1 MIRVLALL
9 FFASLTLFAA
19 GDATFEGKREL
30 NVAAVAMF
38 MVFILGTLGITYWA
52 AKRTKSASDFY
63 TAGGGITGFQNGL
76 AIAGDYM
83 SAAAFLGVSGLIY
96 MNGYDGIIYAVSF
109 LVGWPVILFFMAEK
123 LRNLG
128 KFTFADIAAYRLAQK
143 EIRTLAAFGSLSVVI
158 LYLIA
163 QMVGAGKLIQILF
176 GMEYEYAVFMVG
188 ALMII
193 YVTFD
198 GVIYAVSFL
207 VGWPV
212 ILFFMAEKLRN
223 LGKFTFADIAAY
235 RLAQKEIRTLAAFG
249 SLSVVILYL
258 IAQMVGAGKLI
269 QILFGM
275 EYEYAVFM
283 VGALM
288 IIYVTFGGMLAT
300 TWVQIIK
307 AVLLLSGVSFM
318 AIMVLW
324 HFGFN
329 FESLAQTAVNNH
341 AKGEEIL
348 KPGGF
353 LSDPVSAISLGMAL
367 MLGTAGLPHVLM
379 RFFTVGNA
387 KEARKSVVYATG
399 FVAYFWVI
407 ISIVG
412 LGAIA
417 FLNSAEGAQYFVD
430 GKLFGGSNMASVHL
444 SHMLGGNAFLGFI
457 SAVAFATILA
467 VVSGL
472 TLAGAS
478 AISHD
483 IYANVINP
491 NASDEKIVK
500 ISKIT
505 VIIVG
510 IVGVTLGI
518 AFESQN
524 IAYMVGLAFGIAAS
538 ANFPIL
544 FLSIYWSKL
553 TTRGAFIGGFMG
565 LITAVSLVILGPNVW
580 VQILGNEKAIFP
592 YAHPALFSVT
602 VAFVSIWFFSIIDN
616 SKRATTERAMFRAQN
631 VRANTGIGSAGAVSH

>member
-128 KFTFADIAAYRLAQK
+128 KFTFADIAAYRL
-143 EIRTLAAFGSLSVVI
+143 G
-158 LYLIA
+158 
-163 QMVGAGKLIQILF
+163 
-176 GMEYEYAVFMVG
+176 
-188 ALMII
+188 
-193 YVTFD
+193 
-198 GVIYAVSFL
+198 
-207 VGWPV
+207 
-212 ILFFMAEKLRN
+212 
-223 LGKFTFADIAAY
+223 
-235 RLAQKEIRTLAAFG
+235 QKEIRTLAAFG

-341 AKGEEIL
+341 
-348 KPGGF
+348 
-353 LSDPVSAISLGMAL
+353 
-367 MLGTAGLPHVLM
+367 
-379 RFFTVGNA
+379 
-387 KEARKSVVYATG
+387 
-399 FVAYFWVI
+399 
-407 ISIVG
+407 
-412 LGAIA
+412 
-417 FLNSAEGAQYFVD
+417 
-430 GKLFGGSNMASVHL
+430 
-444 SHMLGGNAFLGFI
+444 
-457 SAVAFATILA
+457 
-467 VVSGL
+467 
-472 TLAGAS
+472 
-478 AISHD
+478 
-483 IYANVINP
+483 
-491 NASDEKIVK
+491 
-500 ISKIT
+500 
-505 VIIVG
+505 
-510 IVGVTLGI
+510 
-518 AFESQN
+518 
-524 IAYMVGLAFGIAAS
+524 
-538 ANFPIL
+538 
-544 FLSIYWSKL
+544 
-553 TTRGAFIGGFMG
+553 
-565 LITAVSLVILGPNVW
+565 
-580 VQILGNEKAIFP
+580 
-592 YAHPALFSVT
+592 
-602 VAFVSIWFFSIIDN
+602 
-616 SKRATTERAMFRAQN
+616 
-631 VRANTGIGSAGAVSH
+631 

>member
-1 MIRVLALL
+1 MIRIITLL
-9 FFASLTLFAA
+9 FLASLALFAA

-30 NVAAVAMF
+30 NVAAIAMF
-38 MVFILGTLGITYWA
+38 LVFIVGTLGITYWA

-96 MNGYDGIIYAVSF
+96 MKGYDGVIYAVSF
-109 LVGWPVILFFMAEK
+109 LVGWPIILFFMAEK

-128 KFTFADIAAYRLAQK
+128 KFTFADIAAYRLGQK
-143 EIRTLAAFGSLSVVI
+143 EIRTLAAFGSISVVI

-163 QMVGAGKLIQILF
+163 QMVGAGKLIQ
-176 GMEYEYAVFMVG
+176 V
-188 ALMII
+188 
-193 YVTFD
+193 
-198 GVIYAVSFL
+198 
-207 VGWPV
+207 
-212 ILFFMAEKLRN
+212 
-223 LGKFTFADIAAY
+223 
-235 RLAQKEIRTLAAFG
+235 
-249 SLSVVILYL
+249 
-258 IAQMVGAGKLI
+258 
-269 QILFGM
+269 LFGM

-307 AVLLLSGVSFM
+307 ACLLLSGVSFM
-318 AIMVLW
+318 AIMVLYQ
-324 HFGFN
+324 FDFS
-329 FESLAQTAVNNH
+329 FESLAVKAVENH
-341 AKGEEIL
+341 KSGESIL
-348 KPGGF
+348 SPGEF
-353 LSDPVSAISLGMAL
+353 ITDPISAISLGMAL

-407 ISIVG
+407 ITVVG
-412 LGAIA
+412 FGAIA
-417 FLNSAEGAQYFVD
+417 FLNSAEGAQYFDQAKAYMD
-430 GKLFGGSNMASVHL
+430 GGALFGGSNMASVHL

-491 NASDEKIVK
+491 DASDEKVVK

-505 VIIVG
+505 VVIVG
-510 IVGVTLGI
+510 IIGVTLGI

-544 FLSIYWSKL
+544 FLSIYWSGL
-553 TTRGAFIGGFMG
+553 TTKGAFIGGFMG
-565 LITAVSLVILGPNVW
+565 LITAVTLVILGPNVW

-592 YAHPALFSVT
+592 YAHPAIFSVT
-602 VAFVSIWFFSIIDN
+602 VAFVSIWFFSKLDN
-616 SKRATTERAMFRAQN
+616 SERAAKERQLFRAQN
-631 VRANTGIGSAGAVSH
+631 IRANTGIGAAGAVDH